1 MAFEK
6 GKLKHASALPDKLL
20 RSAGQSLRGEYDR
33 LFDEKFV
40 AYFVVVVAF
49 WIVCIVA
56 WVQKFAGHIP
66 DPNFWTL
73 LSLCVT
79 AYGGFQAFRLRPQL
93 RRLRFGETGER
104 RFAEALDRIRAKGF
118 AVFHDLPANGF
129 NIDHVVVGFSGV
141 YAIETKTRHG
151 ADTVNYQNDN
161 ELLLGGK
168 INDSP
173 ALRQARGSA
182 HAVHAQLKEHLH
194 EAYWVK
200 PVLVFVGSRRVRRP
214 AGDCSVDVITAD
226 ELENYFDRQKPELTS
241 TEVSHICSHLE
252 RSAVAGVVSA
262 AK

>member
-6 GKLKHASALPDKLL
+6 GKLKHVSVLPDKLL
-20 RSAGQSLRGEYDR
+20 RSAGQSLRQEYDR
-33 LFDEKFV
+33 LFDERFI

-49 WIVCIVA
+49 WLVCIVA
-56 WVQKFAGHIP
+56 WVQKFAGLTP
-66 DPNFWTL
+66 GPSFWTL

-93 RRLRFGETGER
+93 RHLRFGEAGER

-118 AVFHDLPANGF
+118 AVFHNVPANGF
-129 NIDHVVVGFSGV
+129 NIGYVVVGFSGV

-151 ADTVNYQNDN
+151 ADTIHYQNDN

-182 HAVHAQLKEHLH
+182 YAIHAQLKEHLH

-200 PVLVFVGSRRVRRP
+200 PVLVFVGSRRVRQP
-214 AGDCSVDVITAD
+214 AGDYSVDVITAD
-226 ELENYFDRQKPELTS
+226 GLENYLDRQKPELTS
-241 TEVSHICSHLE
+241 IAVTDICSHLE
-252 RSAVAGVVSA
+252 RSAQS
-262 AK
+262 